1 MSART
6 SAMLFGFLAVLLW
19 PDSLIPQTNGAAEA
33 GKAASAGQQ
42 VVFTLRIAEPQ
53 SGFVLDAKKSVSR
66 GSNAFEVLRETVAIK
81 YKTFPKL
88 GAFVTGLCGVDAPKG
103 KVWTFSVDTRWSEV
117 GIGNLTLERDAVI
130 EWTLR

>member
-1 MSART
+1 MGART
-6 SAMLFGFLAVLLW
+6 SASFFGLLAVLLW
-19 PDSLIPQTNGAAEA
+19 PGALISQINGAPDS
-33 GKAASAGQQ
+33 GKAIAAGQQ
-42 VVFTLRIAEPQ
+42 VVLTLRITEPQ

-66 GSNAFEVLRETVAIK
+66 GSNALEVLRDTVAVK

-103 KVWTFSVDTRWSEV
+103 KVWTFSVDTKWSEV
-117 GIGNLTLERDAVI
+117 GIGNLTLERNAVI